1 MMRALIVAM
10 CFGAVVFTAPSL
22 WALQEEET
30 KAESQPDTPEASD
43 TKADDKKAADKDAEA
58 TDDEKKKAKA
68 KEDAEAEK
76 KKKDE
81 VKENAEAAQ
90 AELEKAE
97 AATPKEATPE
107 APAEPAPAVEVVP
120 EAPAEPAPAI
130 VVPLAKPADA
140 TAEAEAEPKKP
151 SKTVRKIAEGNG
163 IFKAL
168 RGSKDS
174 KKIAETAGISKKLKD
189 GEGSKESL
197 PWAGSSISW
206 GLNTDLATLIPAL
219 NEDWNETVKTSIKLK
234 PSWVLNKQYS
244 LSGNLGF
251 TCEFTT
257 PGSAAGGDDVA
268 RCIASNL
275 SVALSLGELYN
286 IYDVSIRG
294 RASLSLPTNTYTR
307 EMGGLYGVNAGVSA
321 TRKFDEL
328 GGVSLTYSFG
338 ISHDG
343 TKSLYGMDDQD
354 ERSGYRVVAPRIS
367 ETPLPETVPVDYN
380 YVTGALVG
388 FSNGLSASYTA
399 TDWLSLSGSFS
410 FENTLIEEAAGVQ
423 NDGEFEGG
431 ISENIVQLTGND
443 TRWRAFLS
451 YSLVASMKIPQ
462 VPYLSVS
469 TGLAWYQKAPH
480 YTGSYV
486 APLRPKDTSIFLNLS
501 VNAAKLM
508 DELL

>member
-1 MMRALIVAM
+1 MRALIAAM

-30 KAESQPDTPEASD
+30 KVESQPENSEASD
-43 TKADDKKAADKDAEA
+43 ATADDKKAADK
-58 TDDEKKKAKA
+58 DDEKKKAKA
-68 KEDAEAEK
+68 KEDAEAAK

-81 VKENAEAAQ
+81 VKENADAAQ
-90 AELEKAE
+90 AELEKEE
-97 AATPKEATPE
+97 AAPE
-107 APAEPAPAVEVVP
+107 APTAEPAPAAEAAL
-120 EAPAEPAPAI
+120 EAPAAEPAPAAEVAPEVPASAPAP
-130 VVPLAKPADA
+130 VVAPAPVITAPAETTVEAK
-140 TAEAEAEPKKP
+140 TNTKP
-151 SKTVRKIAEGNG
+151 RKIAQESG
-163 IFKAL
+163 IFK
-168 RGSKDS
+168 
-174 KKIAETAGISKKLKD
+174 ELKD
-189 GEGSKESL
+189 GKGSKESKAL
-197 PWAGSSISW
+197 AWAGSSVSW

-219 NEDWNETVKTSIKLK
+219 NEDWNETVKTSIKLQ

-367 ETPLPETVPVDYN
+367 EAPLPDSVPVEYN
-380 YVTGALVG
+380 FVTGALVG

-410 FENTLIEEAAGVQ
+410 FENTLVEQAAGVQ

-431 ISENIVQLTGND
+431 ISDNIVQLTGND

>member
-1 MMRALIVAM
+1 MRALIAAM

-30 KAESQPDTPEASD
+30 KAESQPENSEASD
-43 TKADDKKAADKDAEA
+43 AKADDKKAADKDAEA
-58 TDDEKKKAKA
+58 KDDEKKKAKA
-68 KEDAEAEK
+68 EEEAEADK

-81 VKENAEAAQ
+81 VKENADAAQ

-97 AATPKEATPE
+97 AATPAVEAAPE
-107 APAEPAPAVEVVP
+107 APAAEPAPAAEVAP
-120 EAPAEPAPAI
+120 EAPASAPTPVVAPAPVIAAPAETT
-130 VVPLAKPADA
+130 VEAK
-140 TAEAEAEPKKP
+140 TNTKP
-151 SKTVRKIAEGNG
+151 TKIAQESG
-163 IFKAL
+163 IFEAL
-168 RGSKDS
+168 KGGKDS
-174 KKIAETAGISKKLKD
+174 KESKALA
-189 GEGSKESL
+189 
-197 PWAGSSISW
+197 WAGSSVSW

-367 ETPLPETVPVDYN
+367 EAPLPDSVPVEYN
-380 YVTGALVG
+380 FVTGALVG

-410 FENTLIEEAAGVQ
+410 FENTLVEQAAGVQ

-431 ISENIVQLTGND
+431 ISDNIVQLTGND